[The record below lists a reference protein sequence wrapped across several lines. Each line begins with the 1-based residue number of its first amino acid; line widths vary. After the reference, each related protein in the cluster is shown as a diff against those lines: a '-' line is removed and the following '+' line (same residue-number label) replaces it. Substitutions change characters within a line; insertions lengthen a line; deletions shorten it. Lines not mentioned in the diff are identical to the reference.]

1 MEGTAHE
8 SSEEP
13 VMAVCQITGK
23 AVAPEDSVEFRGFT
37 VSTEGKRI
45 LLQRL
50 LYGDPI
56 NLNIMVKPGTW
67 RRILATLIDNLI
79 FIVLY
84 ALLMLLLSYSVRLFM
99 LPSVVAAFFVINVA
113 LLRSFYYFF
122 FEGSCGT
129 TAGKWILR
137 MRVVKKDGT
146 PLTSWTSLKRTFFSN
161 TLPMLVSL
169 FGWLGWILIG
179 VYYFISIITM
189 SAEKD
194 GSSLHDALA
203 GTRVVMKTEAL
214 EAALAA

>member
-1 MEGTAHE
+1 MEDTAQE

-23 AVAPEDSVEFRGFT
+23 TVALEDSVEFRGFI

-56 NLNIMVKPGTW
+56 NLNIMVKPSTW

-84 ALLMLLLSYSVRLFM
+84 ALLMLLLSFTVRLFM
-99 LPSVVAAFFVINVA
+99 LPSVVAVFFVINVA

-122 FEGSCGT
+122 FEGSSGA

-137 MRVVKKDGT
+137 MRVVKKDGM

-161 TLPMLVSL
+161 TLPMFVTL
-169 FGWLGWILIG
+169 FGVVGWILVG
-179 VYYFISIITM
+179 GYYLTSVIAM
-189 SAEKD
+189 SVEKD
-194 GSSLHDALA
+194 GSSLHDAIA

-214 EAALAA
+214 EPALAA